1 MLELASPIKL
11 LLSLLIGAA
20 IGMERESYENFKSSD
35 FNKRGKDKQGSLG
48 VRTFSLITT
57 LGTLAGLLRPDF
69 HDLFITIN
77 IVFLV
82 LLVAYYVTGS
92 ILIKDN
98 GITTEMAII
107 FSYLIGIFIALNIFP
122 IQLVLAIT
130 VILILILSQKDTVR
144 QWIAGI
150 KQAEL
155 TAFISYA
162 IIALVVLP
170 FLPNVFY
177 RLKDLPGLVTILT
190 SYGLTSSQ
198 ILTVELVNP
207 YKLWFIVA
215 LITGLDVFGYLLS
228 RTVGQKKGWL
238 LTSFVG
244 GFVSSTSTTISL
256 AQKSKKSSAI
266 NKLVAAA
273 IFANLASFFQ
283 LFVLIAS
290 TNGLLLVKSSRLL
303 FILIIS
309 TVIAGLYFLK
319 QKGKDGENL
328 NETKEKLS
336 QTQIFSLAPALRFA
350 LIYLTVGA
358 AARIALTFF
367 GEGGFYLTSGIAALT
382 GIDAVILNLS
392 AIVGSTLS
400 FQAGIFTIILVN
412 AVNLLSKCVYSYLQ
426 GKREFA
432 VRFSAAML
440 VIILSSLF
448 ALWL

>member
-20 IGMERESYENFKSSD
+20 IGLERESYEHFKNSD
-35 FNKRGKDKQGSLG
+35 FSKREKDKQGSLG

-69 HDLFITIN
+69 PDLFITIN

-82 LLVAYYVTGS
+82 LLVAYYITGS

-98 GITTEMAII
+98 GITTEMAVI
-107 FSYLIGIFIALNIFP
+107 FSYLIGVFIALNIFP
-122 IQLVLAIT
+122 IQLILAIA
-130 VILILILSQKDTVR
+130 VILILVLSQKEIVR

-170 FLPNVFY
+170 FLPNIFY
-177 RLKDLPGLVTILT
+177 RLSDLPGLASVLQ
-190 SYGLTSSQ
+190 SYGINNSQ
-198 ILTVELVNP
+198 ILNIELVNP

-215 LITGLDVFGYLLS
+215 IITGLDIFGYLLS
-228 RTVGQKKGWL
+228 RTVGQKKGYL

-256 AQKSKKSSAI
+256 AQKSRKSPAT

-273 IFANLASFFQ
+273 IVANLASFFQ
-283 LFVLIAS
+283 LFALIAS
-290 TNGLLLVKSSRLL
+290 TNGAFLVKSSRLL
-303 FILIIS
+303 LILIVS
-309 TVIAGLYFLK
+309 TVITAFYFIK
-319 QKGKDGENL
+319 QNGKSRENLDETKDGL
-328 NETKEKLS
+328 R
-336 QTQIFSLAPALRFA
+336 QTQILSLAPAIRFA
-350 LIYLTVGA
+350 LIYLSVGVA
-358 AARIALTFF
+358 AKLALTFF
-367 GEGGFYLTSGIAALT
+367 GEGGFYLTSAIAALT

-392 AIVGSTLS
+392 AIVGTTLS
-400 FQAGIFTIILVN
+400 FRVGVLTIILVN
-412 AVNLLSKCVYSYLQ
+412 AVNLISKCVYSYLQ

-432 VRFSAAML
+432 IRFSAAIL
-440 VIILSSLF
+440 VIIVSSLF
-448 ALWL
+448 ALWP

>member
-1 MLELASPIKL
+1 MLELAGPIKL

-20 IGMERESYENFKSSD
+20 IGLERESYENFRNPDFDKSH
-35 FNKRGKDKQGSLG
+35 KDKRGSLG

-57 LGTLAGLLRPDF
+57 LGTLAGLMRTDF
-69 HDLFITIN
+69 PDLFITIN
-77 IVFLV
+77 MVFLV
-82 LLVAYYVTGS
+82 LLVAYYITGS

-122 IQLVLAIT
+122 IQLVLAIA
-130 VILILILSQKDTVR
+130 VILILILSQKNTVR
-144 QWIAGI
+144 QWITGI

-162 IIALVVLP
+162 IIALVILP

-177 RLKDLPGLVTILT
+177 RLKDLPGLTSVLG
-190 SYGLTSSQ
+190 SYGLDSNQ
-198 ILTVELVNP
+198 IFMIELVNP

-215 LITGLDVFGYLLS
+215 LITGLDLTGYLLS
-228 RTVGQKKGWL
+228 RTLGQKKGWL

-256 AQKSKKSSAI
+256 AQKSQKSSAT
-266 NKLVAAA
+266 NKLVAGA
-273 IFANLASFFQ
+273 ILANLASFFQ

-290 TNGLLLVKSSRLL
+290 TNGPLLVASSRLL
-303 FILIIS
+303 FILILTSVLS
-309 TVIAGLYFLK
+309 TIFFLK
-319 QKGKDGENL
+319 QNGGSSENL
-328 NETKEKLS
+328 NETKEKLQ

-350 LIYLTVGA
+350 VIYLLVGVFA
-358 AARIALTFF
+358 KIALTFF
-367 GEGGFYLTSGIAALT
+367 GEGGFYITSGIAALT

-392 AIVGSTLS
+392 ALVGKSLS
-400 FQAGIFTIILVN
+400 LSAGIYTIILIN
-412 AVNLLSKCVYSYLQ
+412 AVNLTSKCVYSFLQ

-432 VRFSAAML
+432 WRFSAAML
-440 VIILSSLF
+440 FIIVSSLF
-448 ALWL
+448 ALWS

>member
-1 MLELASPIKL
+1 MLELAGPIKL

-20 IGMERESYENFKSSD
+20 IGLERESYENFGNSD
-35 FNKRGKDKQGSLG
+35 FNKPGKDKKGSLG

-69 HDLFITIN
+69 PDLFITIN

-82 LLVAYYVTGS
+82 LLVAYYITGS

-122 IQLVLAIT
+122 IQLVLAIS
-130 VILILILSQKDTVR
+130 VILILILSQKSTVR

-177 RLKDLPGLVTILT
+177 RLKDIPGLATILG
-190 SYGLTSSQ
+190 SYGLSSNQ
-198 ILTVELVNP
+198 ILNIELVNP

-228 RTVGQKKGWL
+228 RSVGQKKGWL

-256 AQKSKKSSAI
+256 AQKSKKSGSI

-273 IFANLASFFQ
+273 IVANLASFFQ
-283 LFVLIAS
+283 LFMLIAS
-290 TNGLLLVKSSRLL
+290 TNSQLLVHSSRLL
-303 FILIIS
+303 FILIGT
-309 TVIAGLYFLK
+309 TVFTAVYFLR
-319 QKGKDGENL
+319 QKGKDTEEL
-328 NETKEKLS
+328 RETKEKLS
-336 QTQIFSLAPALRFA
+336 HTQIFSLAPALRFA
-350 LIYLTVGA
+350 IIYLAVGA
-358 AARIALTFF
+358 AAKIALTFF
-367 GEGGFYLTSGIAALT
+367 GEGGFYLTSGLAALT

-392 AIVGSTLS
+392 AIVGTSLS
-400 FQAGIFTIILVN
+400 FKAGIFTIILVN

-432 VRFSAAML
+432 LRFSAAMF
-440 VIILSSLF
+440 VIIVSSLF
-448 ALWL
+448 ALLP